1 MNRRTRDYL
10 RGRFG
15 DYYRSATVSPPPAA
29 NEREWGHIPFTEG
42 DGTTMVRH
50 QSLLDVAGGGDD
62 LDGFLAREAP
72 RHAYF
77 SAAQYDDPSNRS
89 MSRKGWRSADLVFDL
104 DADHLP
110 GVDPETAGYGE
121 MLAACKEQ
129 LLNLL
134 DLLEA
139 DFGFDGDDLAV
150 VFSGGRGYHVHVRDP
165 AVAGLDAA
173 ARREVVDYVRGVDL
187 DYDGLV
193 EKRPNERGTL
203 QKTLRAEGGWG
214 RRVHEALVSY
224 ADDLR
229 GMGEAEALEALQEL
243 DGVGEK
249 TARTIYGVLER
260 NPDGLRE
267 GNVELGPGAGTLV
280 RAVAREVVERD
291 TAPIDE
297 PVTTD
302 LRRLIRLPGTL
313 HGGSGLVV
321 RPLERDE
328 VEGFDPLVD
337 AIPERFRDR
346 RILVDVTDPGPVAVG
361 DDRTKVAEG
370 QQSVREYAG
379 VFLMARGRAEK
390 AAE

>member
-1 MNRRTRDYL
+1 MNRRTREYL
-10 RGRFG
+10 KGRFG

-29 NEREWGHIPFTEG
+29 NEREWGQIPFTEG

-50 QSLLDVAGGGDD
+50 QSLLDVAGGAGD
-62 LDGFLAREAP
+62 LDDFLAREAP

-77 SAAQYDDPSNRS
+77 SAARYDDPGNRS
-89 MSRKGWRSADLVFDL
+89 MSGKGWRSADLVFDL

-121 MLAACKEQ
+121 MLAACKEE

-134 DLLEA
+134 DLLET
-139 DFGFDGDDLAV
+139 DFGFREEDLSV

-165 AVAGLDAA
+165 AVGELDSA
-173 ARREVVDYVRGVDL
+173 ARREVVDYVRAVDL

-214 RRVHEALVSY
+214 RRVHDRLVAY

-229 GMGEAEALEALQEL
+229 GMSEEDALAELEEL

-260 NPDGLRE
+260 NPDGVRA

-280 RAVAREVVERD
+280 RALAREVVERD

-302 LRRLIRLPGTL
+302 LRRLIRLPGSV

-321 RPLERDE
+321 RPLERDA
-328 VEGFDPLVD
+328 VEAFDPLTD
-337 AIPERFRDR
+337 AVPERFRDR
-346 RILVDVTDPGPVAVG
+346 QILVDVTDPGPVAVG
-361 DDRTKVAEG
+361 DDKTKVAEG
-370 QQSVREYAG
+370 VQSVREYVG

-390 AAE
+390 ATE